1 MTRLISSLVFIAR
14 QELSENRIIV
24 FFQIVVLA
32 RVIIDHDQ
40 VSLTAEGVTLLVNKL
55 DSDDDNVIVLASS
68 LLSSLAH
75 TRAGI
80 PDAMVTSGAIDILI
94 KRLSSPNE
102 QVRSAVA
109 VALGYLT
116 FNRTAARLLFGACR
130 NTPGL
135 YKRLMDN
142 IGNSPKISNEFMED
156 FKRARIVGMPSQ
168 WYVPG

>member
-1 MTRLISSLVFIAR
+1 M
-14 QELSENRIIV
+14 
-24 FFQIVVLA
+24 
-32 RVIIDHDQ
+32 IIDHDQ

-55 DSDDDNVIVLASS
+55 NSDDDNVVVLASS

-80 PDAMVTSGAIDILI
+80 PDAMVTTGAIDILI

-135 YKRLMDN
+135 YKKLMDN
-142 IGNSPKISNEFMED
+142 IGNSPKISHEFMED
-156 FKRARIVGMPSQ
+156 FKRAKIVGLPSQ
-168 WYVPG
+168 W

>member
-1 MTRLISSLVFIAR
+1 M
-14 QELSENRIIV
+14 
-24 FFQIVVLA
+24 
-32 RVIIDHDQ
+32 
-40 VSLTAEGVTLLVNKL
+40 SLTAEGVTLLVNKL
-55 DSDDDNVIVLASS
+55 NSEDDNVVVLASS

-80 PDAMVTSGAIDILI
+80 PDAMVTTGAIDVLI
-94 KRLSSPNE
+94 KRLHSPNE

-116 FNRTAARLLFGACR
+116 FNRTAARLLFSACR

-135 YKRLMDN
+135 YTKLMDN
-142 IGNSPKISNEFMED
+142 IGSNPKISHEFMED

-168 WYVPG
+168 W